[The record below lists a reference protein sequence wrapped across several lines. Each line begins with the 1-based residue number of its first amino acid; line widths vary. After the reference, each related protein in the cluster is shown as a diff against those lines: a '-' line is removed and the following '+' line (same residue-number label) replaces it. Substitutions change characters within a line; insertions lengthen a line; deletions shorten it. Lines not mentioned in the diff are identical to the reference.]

1 MATDSNLTLL
11 IRIHLYSIQV
21 MEYKSHLCVRMLE
34 KAIGA
39 EQLLQVLNKQ
49 LSLAVTAAQPGS
61 NPKLWPNM
69 VINTLS
75 FKHSIFMVTGK
86 DMGVFIDK
94 WIRSGGH
101 AQFHMDF
108 FFNRKRNTV
117 EMNITQVG
125 ILLTSVLHSCAIEI
139 RDLRFEI
146 CIKYTCGEAT
156 CLQILPFY
164 EKFYI

>member
-1 MATDSNLTLL
+1 
-11 IRIHLYSIQV
+11 
-21 MEYKSHLCVRMLE
+21 MEFKSHLCMRMLE

-75 FKHSIFMVTGK
+75 FKVYTKINTGTAIWGQKRLYAHIISFQHSIFMVTGK

-117 EMNITQVG
+117 EMNITQVWN
-125 ILLTSVLHSCAIEI
+125 TFDKCAIS
-139 RDLRFEI
+139 
-146 CIKYTCGEAT
+146 
-156 CLQILPFY
+156 
-164 EKFYI
+164 